1 MPVHLKKLSPGSTG
15 APSPPISP
23 TPGPHHYNTENLTYT
38 KGGLL
43 VLSFWLLWG
52 DFAFNFFESV
62 FGKFLPI
69 FLRDLQASNT
79 LIGIMT
85 GSFAGLVNV
94 LFLPGISRWSDD
106 LRTSLGRRIPLLYVV
121 TPLTVGAVI
130 AVGSA
135 PEIVGW
141 LFDRLSIHLPAPVT
155 KGALIL
161 GLLSVLIVSF
171 HFFNMVLVNAYN
183 WLIRDVVPLE
193 VMSRFLAWFRIVGTV
208 SATLF
213 LWFVFPH
220 LMTHR
225 REIFLAVGLFYL
237 VAFFMMCRNVK
248 EGEYPPPTPAEDRP
262 GVLKTYV
269 VYFRECL
276 QVPLYR
282 NFFIVALLVTAALNC
297 AGNFITL
304 FASDTLGLNIGN
316 MGQIFAWT
324 GVSSAIF
331 LYPIGWL
338 CDRISPMHVALGAII
353 TLCFGAILAS
363 ILVHSQTGFL
373 VYSLTFCLPGT
384 AWGLSLAAT
393 SMKLFPSEKFGQFS
407 SGLNVFGCGALIV
420 GNLLIGILMDLAHS
434 NYRMAFLW
442 TAAISATAIFPMI
455 LVIRGW
461 KQHGGH
467 DNYVAPMP
475 DNIMTP

>member
-1 MPVHLKKLSPGSTG
+1 MNHSPAHIASNCRSRRYT
-15 APSPPISP
+15 
-23 TPGPHHYNTENLTYT
+23 TENLTYT

-62 FGKFLPI
+62 FGRFLPL
-69 FLRDLQASNT
+69 FLKDLQASNT
-79 LIGIMT
+79 LIGVMT

-130 AVGSA
+130 AVGFS
-135 PEIVGW
+135 PEIGSW
-141 LFDRLSIHLPAPVT
+141 IFDRFPVRLPAAVT
-155 KGALIL
+155 KGTFIL
-161 GLLSVLIVSF
+161 GLISVLVVSF

-193 VMSRFLAWFRIVGTV
+193 VMSRFLAWFSIVGTI
-208 SATLF
+208 SGAIF

-220 LMTHR
+220 LMTR
-225 REIFLAVGLFYL
+225 RKEIFLAVGIFYL
-237 VAFFMMCRNVK
+237 IAFFLMCWKVK
-248 EGEYPPPTPAEDRP
+248 EGAYPPPTPVEERP
-262 GVLKTYV
+262 GVFKTFV

-276 QVPLYR
+276 QIPLYR
-282 NFFIVALLVTAALNC
+282 NFFIVYLLVTAALNC

-304 FASDTLGLNIGN
+304 FARETLGLD
-316 MGQIFAWT
+316 MGGMGHIFAYT
-324 GVSSAIF
+324 AAISIIF
-331 LYPIGWL
+331 FYPLGWL
-338 CDRISPMHVALGAII
+338 CDRFSPMHVALGSICV
-353 TLCFGAILAS
+353 LCLGAILAP
-363 ILVHSQTGFL
+363 IFVQSQNGFL
-373 VYSLTFCLPGT
+373 VYSLSFSLPCV
-384 AWGLSLAAT
+384 AWQLSQRAT
-393 SMKLFPSEKFGQFS
+393 SMKLFPAGKFGQFS

-420 GNLLIGILMDLAHS
+420 GNILIGVLMDLSHS

-442 TAAISATAIFPMI
+442 TAVIAASAIFPMI

-461 KQHGGH
+461 KKHGGH
-467 DNYVAPMP
+467 DSYAPP
-475 DNIMTP
+475 LPTA

>member
-1 MPVHLKKLSPGSTG
+1 MTIPPPTDRRYKTG
-15 APSPPISP
+15 
-23 TPGPHHYNTENLTYT
+23 TLTYT
-38 KGGLL
+38 KSGLF
-43 VLSFWLLWG
+43 VLSLWLLWG

-69 FLRDLQASNT
+69 YLKDLQASNT
-79 LIGIMT
+79 LIGVMT

-106 LRTSLGRRIPLLYVV
+106 LRTSLGRRIPLLYVI

-130 AVGSA
+130 AVGFA
-135 PEIVGW
+135 PEIGNW
-141 LFDRLSIHLPAPVT
+141 MFEHLSVHLPASVT
-155 KGALIL
+155 KVGMIL
-161 GLLSVLIVSF
+161 GLMCALTVSF

-208 SATLF
+208 SGTLF

-220 LMTHR
+220 LMTGR
-225 REIFLAVGLFYL
+225 KLIFLSVGLFYL
-237 VAFFMMCRNVK
+237 GAFFLMCWKVK
-248 EGEYPPPTPAEDRP
+248 EGKYPPPTPPEDRP
-262 GVLKTYV
+262 GILKTYV

-276 QVPLYR
+276 QIPIYR
-282 NFFIVALLVTAALNC
+282 NFFIAALLITMATNC

-304 FASDTLGLNIGN
+304 FASETLHLDMES
-316 MGQIFAWT
+316 MGHVFAWT
-324 GVSSAIF
+324 GVSSIVF

-338 CDRISPMHVALGAII
+338 CDRFSPMHVIVGAVLAMCLGAV
-353 TLCFGAILAS
+353 LAALF
-363 ILVHSQTGFL
+363 IHSKTGFL
-373 VYSLTFCLPGT
+373 VYSVAFSLPGM
-384 AWGLSLAAT
+384 AWGLGLSAT

-420 GNLLIGILMDLAHS
+420 GNILIGAMMDVVHS

-442 TAAISATAIFPMI
+442 TAVIAASAIFPMI

-467 DNYVAPMP
+467 TNYVPP
-475 DNIMTP
+475 LPE